1 MLTGF
6 FDISPGIYNLWI
18 FSAIFFVISTGIM
31 FFFPKHNIKKF
42 IEVPDTGIKTKLNKL
57 SYYLFFF
64 ISIFIPI
71 KQNTL
76 WFYFGSTVFSVGIIL
91 YTVSMFYFAISE
103 YNLPVTQGIYKILRH
118 PVYIS
123 FFLITA
129 GMIIAGTSGFL
140 LIVTILHFYTLIF
153 IIKEEEK
160 ECEKKYGNL
169 YIEYKQK
176 TF

>member
-1 MLTGF
+1 MITGF

-18 FSAIFFVISTGIM
+18 LSAIFLVISTGIILL
-31 FFFPKHNIKKF
+31 FPKHNIKKF
-42 IEVPDTGIKTKLNKL
+42 TEVPDIGIKTKLNKF
-57 SYYLFFF
+57 SYYLILF
-64 ISIFIPI
+64 ISVFIPI

-76 WFYFGSTVFSVGIIL
+76 WFYFGSIIFLAGIVL

-103 YNLPVTQGIYKILRH
+103 YNLPVTQGIYKIFRH

-129 GMIIAGTSGFL
+129 GMITAGTSGFL